1 MVEPPTLELQV
12 IVNGLP
18 TLTTGVSLSTVTKT
32 ESLEK
37 HPLTGCVAVKVYMV
51 VDVGLAVVDGVIF
64 DNKPAEGVHRYVM
77 F

>member
-18 TLTTGVSLSTVTKT
+18 TLTTGISLSTVTKT

-37 HPLTGCVAVKVYMV
+37 QPLTGCVAFKVYIV
-51 VDVGLAVVDGVIF
+51 VVVGLAVVDAVLF
-64 DNKPAEGVHRYVM
+64 DNKPAVGVH
-77 F
+77 